1 MSTIICDI
9 DGTLLSSGA
18 KPIKKTVDWINS
30 HQSYKIAL
38 VTGRPQ
44 SDRAKTISEL
54 KSAGIKYDSLTMNPG
69 SSSQTASYKQRIASS
84 MDDVVLAIDNN
95 PTMRAAY
102 KKAGVKKVVSPE
114 SLSPTTLNKN
124 FWTINGKN

>member
-9 DGTLLSSGA
+9 DGTLLSSGTR
-18 KPIKKTVDWINS
+18 PIRHTIDWINS
-30 HQSYKIAL
+30 HQSYTIAL

-44 SDRAKTISEL
+44 SDRAATVAAL
-54 KSAGIKYDSLTMNPG
+54 KAAGVKYDSLTMNPG
-69 SSSQTASYKQRIASS
+69 STSETAAYKERVARGMSN
-84 MDDVVLAIDNN
+84 VVLAIDNN

-102 KKAGVKKVVSPE
+102 KKAGVDKVVSPS

-124 FWTINGKN
+124 FWSLGG